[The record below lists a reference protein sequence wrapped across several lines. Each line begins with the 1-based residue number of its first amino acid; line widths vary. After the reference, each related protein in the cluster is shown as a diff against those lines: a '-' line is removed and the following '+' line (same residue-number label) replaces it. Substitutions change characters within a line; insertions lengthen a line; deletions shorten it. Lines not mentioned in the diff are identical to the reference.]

1 MNIFILYLFLFF
13 LPLFSLKSLKKISSC
28 QNSGITSG
36 NYSKSFKNTNDIFE
50 TGKGYRE
57 HNYFISFPF
66 SFCRAPTVQISVN
79 GFEFKENTQ
88 IILSVH
94 STFIYNF
101 GFWLKIETGE
111 DAKVYLVRINWT
123 AIQI

>member
-1 MNIFILYLFLFF
+1 MNFFVLYLFLILIPFS
-13 LPLFSLKSLKKISSC
+13 SLKSLKKISC

-36 NYSKSFKNTNDIFE
+36 NLSKSFKNTNDIFE

-66 SFCRAPTVQISVN
+66 SFCNVPIVQISLN
-79 GFEFKENTQ
+79 GFELKENTPH
-88 IILSVH
+88 ILSVY

-101 GFWLKIETGE
+101 GFWLKIETNG
-111 DAKVYLVRINWT
+111 DAKVDMIRINWT
-123 AIQI
+123 AIKI